1 MKFEVRGRYVGVIS
15 NLSLEDAIKE
25 NKSFGRGIF
34 FSDSSG
40 IQEYIY
46 DIEEPTD
53 LRIALESGYSVLLH
67 EVLYW
72 TDTLEQR
79 LINLMVDNE
88 SLIATIEPIEV
99 RKDNLREELDL
110 DFISSAL
117 SRPTN
122 GVDSP
127 WLTRNPNLDKNL
139 LINTITKILEKVFK
153 PYPEWDIDSINYSDF
168 MDNQTLKPSRS
179 IYMRLTHPKLKDN
192 HLPMFQIRI
201 SNHPSTKDFIKRPAG
216 IDLNIGLFDAM
227 KGNQQRITNVWLT
240 DMEKRLLDVLDT
252 LDIWVDGDNLSRDSQ
267 NRIAR
272 NISRSFNS
280 SITKDDEID
289 LDSILTRQENEK
301 TLENQKEAEKNARID
316 FSNKTIE
323 EIEEI
328 KSMLTA
334 IATLKP
340 EERVG
345 VRELLGR
352 TLGRKPRVG
361 KTTPSWDGSIENARS
376 SIKAANKRI
385 GELTKSKHDASWV

>member
-72 TDTLEQR
+72 TDALEQR